1 MSSFFKELKRRN
13 VVRVGIAYSIVC
25 WLAVQIGEAVLP
37 GFGAPDWVFK
47 TLVLF
52 LALGFP
58 FVLIFAWAFE
68 LTPDGLKKTRD
79 VDVTSSVTS
88 STARKINAVI
98 MVSLVLALG
107 YFIWER
113 QGLIEA
119 VNQSS
124 SPVAATESEPTPNPT
139 ASESP
144 AEVEEPVQRRSI
156 AVLPFVNMSSD
167 DEQEWFADG
176 LTEEILNSLAKMPDL
191 LVAARTSAFKFKGST
206 EDIPTIA
213 ASLGVE
219 HILEGSVRRS
229 GDRLR
234 VTAQL
239 IRANDGFHLWSE
251 NYDRELDDIIQIQE
265 EVAVEIADALDIAMD
280 PGALAR
286 MVSAGTASVPAYE
299 EYLKGLA
306 DFGGA
311 IASGDEYLMI
321 SALEAYENAVELDPE
336 FASAHRGIA
345 NIWSAQTS
353 ETLIFGN
360 LEALADEDAMAHYM
374 EAIDKAIEF
383 EDSEIQR
390 TAYRADKARL
400 ELNFL
405 RAEQLNTSYLEQM
418 PLDSRAHFTQMSL
431 LRELGYYD
439 QLEASIE
446 RYFELNTF
454 TSGAVNGTL
463 TALLDIDR
471 PDLLRQYVDMALVQ
485 FADDVNI
492 LYQVHRAQLW
502 LSDVDG
508 AAKVMPVILAS
519 DLDEANKHLV
529 TLRQACAER
538 DYDKAARIYERGLD
552 AYADE
557 VSIVWISHTIMARD
571 EAARDA
577 LMPYDD
583 AEDFVTLADFLS
595 YGRFDATAF
604 PNFHAMLESRG
615 VEPHPPRPV
624 PFRCEI

>member
-68 LTPDGLKKTRD
+68 LTPEGLKKTRD

-124 SPVAATESEPTPNPT
+124 SPVAATESEPAPNPT

-176 LTEEILNSLAKMPDL
+176 LTEEILNSLARMPDL

-234 VTAQL
+234 VTAHQFL
-239 IRANDGFHLWSE
+239 VPRHVPKPAT
-251 NYDRELDDIIQIQE
+251 
-265 EVAVEIADALDIAMD
+265 
-280 PGALAR
+280 
-286 MVSAGTASVPAYE
+286 VS
-299 EYLKGLA
+299 
-306 DFGGA
+306 
-311 IASGDEYLMI
+311 
-321 SALEAYENAVELDPE
+321 
-336 FASAHRGIA
+336 R
-345 NIWSAQTS
+345 
-353 ETLIFGN
+353 
-360 LEALADEDAMAHYM
+360 
-374 EAIDKAIEF
+374 
-383 EDSEIQR
+383 QR
-390 TAYRADKARL
+390 
-400 ELNFL
+400 
-405 RAEQLNTSYLEQM
+405 
-418 PLDSRAHFTQMSL
+418 
-431 LRELGYYD
+431 
-439 QLEASIE
+439 
-446 RYFELNTF
+446 
-454 TSGAVNGTL
+454 V
-463 TALLDIDR
+463 
-471 PDLLRQYVDMALVQ
+471 
-485 FADDVNI
+485 
-492 LYQVHRAQLW
+492 
-502 LSDVDG
+502 
-508 AAKVMPVILAS
+508 
-519 DLDEANKHLV
+519 
-529 TLRQACAER
+529 
-538 DYDKAARIYERGLD
+538 
-552 AYADE
+552 
-557 VSIVWISHTIMARD
+557 
-571 EAARDA
+571 
-577 LMPYDD
+577 
-583 AEDFVTLADFLS
+583 
-595 YGRFDATAF
+595 
-604 PNFHAMLESRG
+604 
-615 VEPHPPRPV
+615 RPV
-624 PFRCEI
+624 VLVPQ